1 MTVGSRFTGRVVMG
15 LNKDME
21 GIDLKRTFFAND
33 LANLIDGSIIES
45 GWSYGW
51 GQKWNEKIGRIEKK
65 EYEQFWKPHMEAKN
79 YLGLYEIWND

>member
-21 GIDLKRTFFAND
+21 GIDLKRTFCAND

-45 GWSYGW
+45 DWSYGW
-51 GQKWNEKIGRIEKK
+51 G
-65 EYEQFWKPHMEAKN
+65 
-79 YLGLYEIWND
+79 